1 MTHVKAEIIETARLV
16 LEPLRIEHAEPMAI
30 VLADPQ
36 LHAFIGG
43 APATAQQLRSRY
55 TRMLAGPGDPAE
67 CWCNWMIR
75 MREDH
80 RLTGTVQATVGPD
93 ADGLHAEIAWVIGT
107 GWQRRGI
114 ATEATRALVEWLTRQ
129 PIHAVIAHIHPD
141 HHASAAVAT
150 AAGLTPTA
158 ELHDGEIRWH
168 KNIDR

>member
-1 MTHVKAEIIETARLV
+1 MAHVKAEIIETARLV

-43 APATAQQLRSRY
+43 APAT
-55 TRMLAGPGDPAE
+55 
-67 CWCNWMIR
+67 
-75 MREDH
+75 
-80 RLTGTVQATVGPD
+80 
-93 ADGLHAEIAWVIGT
+93 DGLHAEIAWVIGT
-107 GWQRRGI
+107 AWQRRSI

>member
-1 MTHVKAEIIETARLV
+1 MTHVEAEIIETARLV
-16 LEPLRIEHAEPMAI
+16 LEPLRIEHRRRSMAI

-80 RLTGTVQATVGPD
+80 QPD
-93 ADGLHAEIAWVIGT
+93 RHRPGDRPA
-107 GWQRRGI
+107 
-114 ATEATRALVEWLTRQ
+114 
-129 PIHAVIAHIHPD
+129 P
-141 HHASAAVAT
+141 
-150 AAGLTPTA
+150 TPTA
-158 ELHDGEIRWH
+158 CTPRSAG
-168 KNIDR
+168 